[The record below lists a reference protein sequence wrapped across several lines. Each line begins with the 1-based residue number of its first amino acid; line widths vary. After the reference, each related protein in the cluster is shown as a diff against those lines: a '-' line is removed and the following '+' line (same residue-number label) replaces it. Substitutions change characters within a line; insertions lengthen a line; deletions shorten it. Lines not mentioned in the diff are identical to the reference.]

1 MHSFRLFGAGA
12 FALLI
17 MTMPALAQGLA
28 CLRNAHARDR
38 SGVRPHIGGE
48 LGVTEQQWA
57 DFVAAEIT
65 PHFPQ
70 GLMINDAVGQW
81 RDPDKN
87 TIVKNV
93 TIVVCKRT
101 SRAEDRGHR
110 RSLQAAIPASIGRRC
125 DACGLRVVLTAFIT
139 ATC

>member
-17 MTMPALAQGLA
+17 MTMPALAQGSLPQQPM
-28 CLRNAHARDR
+28 LEIDLVFGRI
-38 SGVRPHIGGE
+38 SGRT
-48 LGVTEQQWA
+48 GVTEQQWA

-70 GLMINDAVGQW
+70 GLTINDAVGQW

-93 TIVVCKRT
+93 TIVVLQRT
-101 SRAEDRGHR
+101 GRAEDRGIVAAYKQR
-110 RSLQAAIPASIGRRC
+110 FSSNRSAC

>member
-17 MTMPALAQGLA
+17 MTMPVLAQGIA
-28 CLRNAHARDR
+28 CSDPQQPMLEIDLVFGRN
-38 SGVRPHIGGE
+38 IGGE
-48 LGVTEQQWA
+48 LGVTEQQWT

-70 GLMINDAVGQW
+70 GLTIDDAVGQW

-87 TIVKNV
+87 TIVK
-93 TIVVCKRT
+93 KR
-101 SRAEDRGHR
+101 DK
-110 RSLQAAIPASIGRRC
+110 
-125 DACGLRVVLTAFIT
+125 
-139 ATC
+139 

>member
-38 SGVRPHIGGE
+38 CGVRPHIGGE

-70 GLMINDAVGQW
+70 GLTIDDAVGQW

-93 TIVVCKRT
+93 TIVVPQNEPVEEKI
-101 SRAEDRGHR
+101 
-110 RSLQAAIPASIGRRC
+110 AAIVAAYKQPFQHQSVGVVMRA
-125 DACGLRVVLTAFIT
+125 ACVSF
-139 ATC
+139 